1 MTLRET
7 QRRIGR
13 AAAVAIIG
21 AFAVLVPLAG
31 AHAQAAKK
39 AASAHAQAA
48 KKADI
53 PPPADVAVAGGMN
66 DTANPSHELL
76 LDLQQMHLT
85 NCAASVQQAMSFLFE
100 GQPAHF
106 IAQPLGPD
114 SDRWPAVFVVEAA
127 PPGGHTHLSTLMIAP
142 NCSGMY
148 EQVVYWSEP
157 CDIVKSTIFA
167 KFTGEHVL
175 TRDVKVSDSGPAL
188 EVYLSSAGTG
198 CLSVKK
204 ELFR

>member
-7 QRRIGR
+7 KRRIDR
-13 AAAVAIIG
+13 AIAAAMIG
-21 AFAVLVPLAG
+21 VFAALAPLAS
-31 AHAQAAKK
+31 ADAQAARR
-39 AASAHAQAA
+39 ADAPSA
-48 KKADI
+48 DT
-53 PPPADVAVAGGMN
+53 AVAGGMN
-66 DTANPSHELL
+66 DSANPSHELL

-85 NCAASVQQAMSFLFE
+85 NCAISVQRAMAFLFE

-114 SDRWPAVFVVEAA
+114 SDRWPAVFVVESA

-148 EQVVYWSEP
+148 EQVIYWSQP
-157 CDIVKSTIFA
+157 CDTVKSTVFA

>member
-7 QRRIGR
+7 KRRIGR
-13 AAAVAIIG
+13 AAAAAMIG
-21 AFAVLVPLAG
+21 VFAALAPLAS
-31 AHAQAAKK
+31 ACAQAAKR
-39 AASAHAQAA
+39 
-48 KKADI
+48 ADAR
-53 PPPADVAVAGGMN
+53 PADAAVAGGMN
-66 DTANPSHELL
+66 DSANPSHELL

-85 NCAASVQQAMSFLFE
+85 NCAVSVQQAMAFLFE

-114 SDRWPAVFVVEAA
+114 SDRWPAVFVVESA
-127 PPGGHTHLSTLMIAP
+127 PAGGHTHLSTLMIAP

-148 EQVVYWSEP
+148 EQVIYWSQP
-157 CDIVKSTIFA
+157 CDVVKSTIFA

-188 EVYLSSAGTG
+188 EVYLSSAGAG

>member
-1 MTLRET
+1 MTLRDRMKRT
-7 QRRIGR
+7 GR
-13 AAAVAIIG
+13 AAAAVMIG
-21 AFAVLVPLAG
+21 AVAAFAPLAA

-39 AASAHAQAA
+39 AE
-48 KKADI
+48 
-53 PPPADVAVAGGMN
+53 PPPADATVAGGMN
-66 DTANPSHELL
+66 DLANPSHELL

-85 NCAASVQQAMSFLFE
+85 NCAVSVQQAMAFLFE
-100 GQPAHF
+100 GQQAHF

-114 SDRWPAVFVVEAA
+114 SDRWPAVFVVESA

-148 EQVVYWSEP
+148 EQVIYWSQP
-157 CDIVKSTIFA
+157 CDVVKSTIFA

-188 EVYLSSAGTG
+188 EVYLSGAGTG

>member
-1 MTLRET
+1 MTF
-7 QRRIGR
+7 RIGSRFALR
-13 AAAVAIIG
+13 AAAA
-21 AFAVLVPLAG
+21 ALMFAVAALSPLSA
-31 AHAQAAKK
+31 AQAQASRR
-39 AASAHAQAA
+39 AAPPLRADAA
-48 KKADI
+48 
-53 PPPADVAVAGGMN
+53 VSGGMN
-66 DTANPSHELL
+66 DASNPSHELL

-100 GQPAHF
+100 GQQAHF

-114 SDRWPAVFVVEAA
+114 SDRWPAVFVVESA

-148 EQVVYWSEP
+148 EQVIYWSQP
-157 CDIVKSTIFA
+157 CDVLKSTVFA

-175 TRDVKVSDSGPAL
+175 TRDVKVSDSGPAIEL
-188 EVYLSSAGTG
+188 YLSPAGTG

>member
-7 QRRIGR
+7 KARRSRAI
-13 AAAVAIIG
+13 AAAMIC
-21 AFAVLVPLAG
+21 AFTVLAPLAS
-31 AHAQAAKK
+31 ADAQAAKRP
-39 AASAHAQAA
+39 
-48 KKADI
+48 DL
-53 PPPADVAVAGGMN
+53 PPADAAVAGGMN

-85 NCAASVQQAMSFLFE
+85 NCSASVQQAMSFLFE
-100 GQPAHF
+100 GQPVHF

-114 SDRWPAVFVVEAA
+114 SDRWPAVFVVEAD
-127 PPGGHTHLSTLMIAP
+127 PPGGHAHLSTLMIAP

-148 EQVVYWSEP
+148 EQVIYWTQP
-157 CDIVKSTIFA
+157 CDAVKSTIFA

-188 EVYLSSAGTG
+188 EVYLSAAGTG